1 MILIG
6 CSDLFIS
13 LAGQP
18 SHASH
23 GHLLAER
30 GDVWSRLDCKASG
43 ASPNLRRQFS
53 QTVQNGVKS
62 EIVRF
67 PPLLKGGLGHM
78 ASFQVELPK
87 NNYWQL
93 ILSNWFSCFIRWFCR
108 GWLSHL
114 D

>member
-23 GHLLAER
+23 GHLLAEWR
-30 GDVWSRLDCKASG
+30 DVWSRLDRKASG

-67 PPLLKGGLGHM
+67 PPLLKSGLGHS
-78 ASFQVELPK
+78 ASLLKARFQVELPQTI
-87 NNYWQL
+87 YWQL
-93 ILSNWFSCFIRWFCR
+93 ILSN
-108 GWLSHL
+108 
-114 D
+114 